1 MKIRAIILGTLIFVL
16 GIGIGI
22 YEISDFSKLAVL
34 KENFTSEQSNSSF
47 SSFKAKKDC
56 KLKVSSNA
64 YIQEGTLKLRLV
76 DSNKEIVE
84 EFEINSR
91 SSKELTINKDDEYAI
106 SAKYNDFI
114 GAYNISVKED

>member
-1 MKIRAIILGTLIFVL
+1 MKVRYIILGALIFIV
-16 GIGIGI
+16 GIGMGI
-22 YEISDFSKLAVL
+22 YEISDFSKLVVL
-34 KENFTSEQSNSSF
+34 KERVMSQQSNSSF

-56 KLKVSSNA
+56 KLKVSSSA
-64 YIQEGTLKLRLV
+64 YIEEGTLKLRLV

-84 EFEINSR
+84 EFEINSK

>member
-1 MKIRAIILGTLIFVL
+1 MKVRSIILGALIFIV